1 MSVFAAIVDGGSLSA
16 AGRRLN
22 VPLATVSRK
31 LADLEAH
38 LKTRLITRS
47 TRKLV
52 LTDAGRD
59 YLDACR
65 QILEQVDEAE
75 RAASGAYA
83 KVKGQLVV
91 AAPVVFGRLHVVPVA
106 AAFLEPHPE
115 VDIQLRLGDR
125 NVNLIEEHVD
135 VALRI
140 GDLPDSNL
148 VATQVG
154 TIRRVVCASPAY
166 LKRFGTPQSLG
177 DLAAHRCIT
186 FDGLEAASAWIFSGA
201 DGEAS
206 GARAL
211 AHDRLDGRC
220 RHRRSR
226 PRPRPDPGAVL
237 SGRRRLARGP
247 PRSRACGRG
256 ATSGTGEP
264 DLPRSGAASDEDP
277 RLHRLRGGAVAKQAV
292 GARLH
297 GCRASATD
305 THPSIA
311 SAAKARR
318 PVRCHVREV
327 NLGLQAPNHTGRAA
341 TSIQFRKAG
350 NPDRKTRFRVVSR
363 FKVGRGSGWL
373 GGARQLH
380 LRLLQHIRLGAWSK
394 ARTVA
399 PELSW
404 LLRDTMTGSI
414 THPRTA
420 RC

>member
-1 MSVFAAIVDGGSLSA
+1 MDRLEAMSVFAAIVDGGSLSA

-52 LTDAGRD
+52 LTEAGRD

-91 AAPVVFGRLHVVPVA
+91 AAPILFGRLHVVPVA
-106 AAFLEPHPE
+106 AAFLEVHPE

-140 GDLPDSNL
+140 GALPDSNL

-166 LKRFGTPQSLG
+166 LERFGTPQSLN

-186 FDGLEAASAWIFSGA
+186 FDGLEATTAWTFVGA
-201 DGEAS
+201 DGQKRQAPVRSRMTVSTADAAIEAAVLGLGLTRVLS
-206 GARAL
+206 YQMADALHDGRLVRVLVDDELPAVPASLIYTGQVRLPMKTRAFFDFAVGRL
-211 AHDRLDGRC
+211 RDRLSALDAKGAGTPPPTSLVQR
-220 RHRRSR
+220 RRRS
-226 PRPRPDPGAVL
+226 PQG
-237 SGRRRLARGP
+237 
-247 PRSRACGRG
+247 
-256 ATSGTGEP
+256 
-264 DLPRSGAASDEDP
+264 
-277 RLHRLRGGAVAKQAV
+277 
-292 GARLH
+292 
-297 GCRASATD
+297 
-305 THPSIA
+305 
-311 SAAKARR
+311 
-318 PVRCHVREV
+318 
-327 NLGLQAPNHTGRAA
+327 
-341 TSIQFRKAG
+341 
-350 NPDRKTRFRVVSR
+350 
-363 FKVGRGSGWL
+363 
-373 GGARQLH
+373 
-380 LRLLQHIRLGAWSK
+380 
-394 ARTVA
+394 
-399 PELSW
+399 
-404 LLRDTMTGSI
+404 
-414 THPRTA
+414 
-420 RC
+420 